1 MLLEKDADGVEYAK
15 VEIEIPSKYDGQTVY
30 LAFRHFN
37 SYDKYYL
44 FLDDIAITE
53 GPLVEASPA
62 PAPIA
67 RPQAFSAGKIRQPEK
82 KNVPR
87 TGRHSIP
94 VSRSK
99 IETRR

>member
-1 MLLEKDADGVEYAK
+1 MLLEKDADSIEYAK

-67 RPQAFSAGKIRQPEK
+67 RPQTFSTGNIRQPEK

-87 TGRHSIP
+87 TGRHGIP
-94 VSRSK
+94 APQSK
-99 IETRR
+99 IKARR